1 MEDFKKLCFKSFK
14 EDGYLTKLEMVDND
28 DSIDAEVKKQLE
40 EYFSKERTIF
50 NLPIKLKGTDFQVS
64 VWKKISEIPY
74 GKTTTYGEIAESL
87 GNGKLARAVG
97 TACGKNPIA
106 IIIPCHR
113 VLGSNGKLGGYSY
126 GIEIKKKLLDLEGVE
141 YGR

>member
-87 GNGKLARAVG
+87 GNRKLARAVG